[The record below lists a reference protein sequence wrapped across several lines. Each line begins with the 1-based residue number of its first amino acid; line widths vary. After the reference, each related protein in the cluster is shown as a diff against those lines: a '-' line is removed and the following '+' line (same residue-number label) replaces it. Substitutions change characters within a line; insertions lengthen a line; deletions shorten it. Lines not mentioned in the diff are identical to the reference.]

1 MGAGGSWLFVLFF
14 LIYWLSK
21 RFHEIIGGSTTTAY
35 VIAVAGALGYFLSLI
50 LHELGHALAAR
61 RVGIPVVGIDLW
73 FFGGLLHMRR
83 QPQSASEEFTV
94 AVAGPLVTLGLFALS
109 IALGVVFASG
119 SSFSD
124 AVLVR
129 EGVKTT
135 PALALA
141 GWLAFING
149 ALLLFNIIPAF
160 PLDGGRIARALVW
173 WRTGDRNRATLI
185 TGRAG
190 QVFALLLGLLGV
202 VGLFGAEPFLGVLTL
217 LLAFFLHQAAAQ
229 AVVQG
234 ELARRIEHV
243 TVGDI
248 MDREPVTIP
257 AQATLLDAQEQFFL
271 RYRWPWFA
279 VVDAGRHFLGV
290 VREQRV
296 SAEIAAGRPA
306 LPVADVLEPDMPV
319 QIGPQ
324 APLESLLG
332 SDGMGQLGS
341 DGGGRQRGR
350 AAGRGHARPRPPGAA
365 PGTSGRLTA
374 PAGRGPVGAGEA
386 AVPRDRGGR
395 GADGA

>member
-1 MGAGGSWLFVLFF
+1 MPRRGNLQLARIFGIRVGAGGSWLFVLFF

-35 VIAVAGALGYFLSLI
+35 AIAVAGALGYFLSLV

-94 AVAGPLVTLGLFALS
+94 AVAGPLVTLALFLLS
-109 IALGVVFASG
+109 IGLGLVFANG
-119 SSFSD
+119 SSFGD
-124 AVLVR
+124 AVLIR
-129 EGVKTT
+129 EGTTTT
-135 PALALA
+135 PALALV

-149 ALLLFNIIPAF
+149 ALLVFNIVPAF

-190 QVFALLLGLLGV
+190 QAFAMLLGLIGV
-202 VGLFGAEPFLGVLTL
+202 IGLFSTEAFLGVLTL
-217 LLAFFLHQAAAQ
+217 VLAFFLHQAAAQ

-234 ELARRIEHV
+234 ELAKRIEHV

-257 AQATLLDAQEQFFL
+257 SQVTLLDAQEQFFL

-296 SAEIAAGRPA
+296 AAEIAAGRPA
-306 LPVADVLEPDMPV
+306 LSVADVLEPDLPV

-332 SDGMGQLGS
+332 SDGMGQLGAMMAV
-341 DGGGRQRGR
+341 DNEGVLQGVVTLAHVRR
-350 AAGRGHARPRPPGAA
+350 ALRPAH
-365 PGTSGRLTA
+365 
-374 PAGRGPVGAGEA
+374 PAG
-386 AVPRDRGGR
+386 
-395 GADGA
+395 

>member
-1 MGAGGSWLFVLFF
+1 MPGRGNLQLARIFGIRVGAGGSWLFVLFF

-35 VIAVAGALGYFLSLI
+35 AIAVAGALGYFLSLV

-94 AVAGPLVTLGLFALS
+94 AVAGPLVTLGLFLLS
-109 IALGVVFASG
+109 IALGLVFANG
-119 SSFSD
+119 SSLSD
-124 AVLVR
+124 AVLIR
-129 EGVKTT
+129 EGTTTT
-135 PALALA
+135 PALALV

-149 ALLLFNIIPAF
+149 ALLVFNIVPAF

-190 QVFALLLGLLGV
+190 QAFALLLGLIGV
-202 VGLFGAEPFLGVLTL
+202 IGLFSTEPFLGVLTL

-234 ELARRIEHV
+234 ELAKRIEHV

-257 AQATLLDAQEQFFL
+257 SQVTLLDAQEQFFL

-296 SAEIAAGRPA
+296 AAEIAAGRPA
-306 LPVADVLEPDMPV
+306 LSVADVLEPDLPV
-319 QIGPQ
+319 KIGPQ

-332 SDGMGQLGS
+332 SDGMGQLGAMMAVDS
-341 DGGGRQRGR
+341 EGVLQGVVTLAHVRR
-350 AAGRGHARPRPPGAA
+350 ALRPAH
-365 PGTSGRLTA
+365 
-374 PAGRGPVGAGEA
+374 PAG
-386 AVPRDRGGR
+386 
-395 GADGA
+395 